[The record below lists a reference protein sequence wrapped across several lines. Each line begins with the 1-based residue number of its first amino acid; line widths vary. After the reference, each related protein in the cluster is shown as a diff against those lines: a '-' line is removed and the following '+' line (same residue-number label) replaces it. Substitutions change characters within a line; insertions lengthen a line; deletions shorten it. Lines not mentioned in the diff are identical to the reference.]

1 MNAVNSNNM
10 TIFSFLLTF
19 DSVRCL
25 SVARKRVFCDF
36 TYHGTYTNVMNDFT
50 VHDACGVYSVGNEQ
64 HIELWRDCALPSSW
78 LQQVLGVNRSILNS
92 SCSLSSLPI
101 YKSSLL
107 TYCYVGLITAILG
120 QDAVHS
126 NRTDRSAVFS
136 V

>member
-64 HIELWRDCALPSSW
+64 HIELWHDWRCRRH
-78 LQQVLGVNRSILNS
+78 GYNRCLVSIDQYS
-92 SCSLSSLPI
+92 I
-101 YKSSLL
+101 
-107 TYCYVGLITAILG
+107 A
-120 QDAVHS
+120 AV
-126 NRTDRSAVFS
+126 A
-136 V
+136 